1 MKKYKTIEL
10 VIFLI
15 TLILVVAVATVLGA
29 LQVSSVIDL
38 NVNVFLLM
46 FTVLTLGIGLFLTI
60 FAIVKKGGYEYAI
73 GGLVLLIGIVLL
85 MICVKAKTLVIVIV
99 GVGLLA
105 IYVLSIIL
113 LKANDLI
120 IERTNERDDFVPY
133 MEKLEKEKQIESE
146 NKEELPEIKSFKD

>member
-1 MKKYKTIEL
+1 MKRYKTIEL

-85 MICVKAKTLVIVIV
+85 MICVKIKTLVIVIV
-99 GVGLLA
+99 GVGLFA

-133 MEKLEKEKQIESE
+133 MEKLEKEKQIERE

>member
-85 MICVKAKTLVIVIV
+85 MICVKVKTLVIVIV